1 MKKTLTALCV
11 LGAFAGS
18 AMAADITISGVVD
31 TGLMYTYTNWDY
43 KSHDQDYQGSG
54 TEHDWSMASGQNATS
69 RVMIAGSE
77 DLGNNMKVSFRLEN
91 GFNSDTGEFGD
102 ADRLFNRES
111 SLSLHTQYGTVSF
124 GRMGGVASSAGT
136 YDVVYA
142 TAEAF
147 DGGDNYIF
155 GLNISGR
162 YDNMV
167 TYQSPMIAGL
177 QATVQYS
184 FQKDSTPEG
193 SDKTEGKSSTDRY
206 ASAAVTGSFGALN
219 VVAAYEYQNFA
230 TDEVNLPNRDDAH
243 TYYIGGNY
251 DCGFAKT
258 FALIQYYDG
267 ARNFG
272 WNDWTNEQDITETK
286 GYGMHLGTIFPVAA
300 GQMTIGLYYNN
311 TEVSSSEYAD
321 KDDADYYGV
330 SARYVYPLSKRTEV
344 YAGAGYAYQKV
355 NFGCSAFCESKAEL
369 VQAYMGLTH
378 KF

>member
-1 MKKTLTALCV
+1 MFLILFRSSYHKLSWTAV
-11 LGAFAGS
+11 
-18 AMAADITISGVVD
+18 
-31 TGLMYTYTNWDY
+31 
-43 KSHDQDYQGSG
+43 
-54 TEHDWSMASGQNATS
+54 
-69 RVMIAGSE
+69 
-77 DLGNNMKVSFRLEN
+77 GNNTKVSFRLEN

-102 ADRLFNRES
+102 VDRLFNRES
-111 SLSLHTQYGTVSF
+111 SLSLHTQFGTVSF

-136 YDVVYA
+136 YDIVYA

-147 DGGDNYIF
+147 DGGDNYIL

-167 TYQSPMIAGL
+167 TYQSPMVGGL

-230 TDEVNLPNRDDAH
+230 TDEENFYNRDDAH

-258 FALIQYYDG
+258 FALVQYYDG
-267 ARNFG
+267 ARNFA
-272 WNDWTNEQDITETK
+272 WYDWTNDNTVTDTE
-286 GYGMHLGTIFPVAA
+286 GYGMHLGTIFPVAN
-300 GQMTIGLYYNN
+300 GQMTVGLYYNN

>member
-11 LGAFAGS
+11 LGAFTGS
-18 AMAADITISGVVD
+18 AMAADVTISGVVD
-31 TGLMYTYTNWDY
+31 TGLMYLYTSWDN
-43 KSHDQDYQGSG
+43 KITDATEYQGSG
-54 TEHDWSMASGQNATS
+54 STHDWSMASGQNAST
-69 RVMIAGSE
+69 RIMIAGSE
-77 DLGNNMKVSFRLEN
+77 DLGNNTKVSFRLEN

-102 ADRLFNRES
+102 ADRLFNREA

-147 DGGDNYIF
+147 DGGDNYVF
-155 GLNISGR
+155 GLNYSDR

-167 TYQSPMIAGL
+167 TYQTPTVVGL

-184 FQKDSTPEG
+184 FQEDSVAG
-193 SDKTEGKSSTDRY
+193 ADQTEGKSSTNRY

-230 TDEVNLPNRDDAH
+230 TDEVKFPNRDDAH

-258 FALIQYYDG
+258 FALVQYYDG

-272 WNDWTNEQDITETK
+272 WIDWTNALDITETK

-300 GQMTIGLYYNN
+300 GQMTVGLYYNN
-311 TEVSSSEYAD
+311 AEVSSLRYD
-321 KDDADYYGV
+321 NKDEVDYYGV

-344 YAGAGYAYQKV
+344 YAGAGYAYQNM
-355 NFGCSAFCESKAEL
+355 NFGCPDSCEGTTEI